1 MTAKELQAIR
11 ERAGAATPGPW
22 VWDVN
27 SHCKEMSL
35 HSVRWPMNI
44 VMNFV
49 RWGMSGAAP
58 RFNRDGIMQRADTML
73 KSYPGKEHHE
83 GFDDYVDHP
92 DAAFI
97 AAAREDVPAL
107 CDEVER
113 LQDAQRWV
121 DAEYD
126 TPDIGQLVLLYL
138 PDKETDKIRAGE
150 YLGEGDYRIGQK
162 LYRGME
168 ISAWMPL
175 PAPPKGE

>member
-1 MTAKELQAIR
+1 MDKAELQAIR
-11 ERAGAATPGPW
+11 ARADAATEGPW
-22 VWDVN
+22 TGIERGN
-27 SHCKEMSL
+27 SVVSRGVATVAYDGQPRKNVC
-35 HSVRWPMNI
+35 
-44 VMNFV
+44 
-49 RWGMSGAAP
+49 SGISP
-58 RFNRDGIMQRADTML
+58 
-73 KSYPGKEHHE
+73 KSS
-83 GFDDYVDHP
+83 

-97 AAAREDVPAL
+97 AAARTDVPAL

-126 TPDIGQLVLLYL
+126 TPDIGRLVLLYL